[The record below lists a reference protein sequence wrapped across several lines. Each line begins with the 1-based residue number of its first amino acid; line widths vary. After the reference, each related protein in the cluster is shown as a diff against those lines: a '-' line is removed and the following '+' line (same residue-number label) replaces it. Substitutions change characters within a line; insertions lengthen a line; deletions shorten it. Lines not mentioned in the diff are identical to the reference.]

1 MNLRELGPRS
11 VPYIDADGEEGAGAI
26 LIKFGAPT
34 YIDVDEDEPIKR
46 QTGDLEVQLVGRQY
60 TFTTNGADDLQVAF
74 YLMRVAGAW
83 LIRVAE
89 EEGLTLFGDRRTPV
103 EEPMDLFDS

>member
-1 MNLRELGPRS
+1 MNLRELGPRN

-26 LIKFGAPT
+26 HIKFGAPT
-34 YIDVDEDEPIKR
+34 YIDVDEDEPIER
-46 QTGDLEVQLVGRQY
+46 QTGDLEVQLIGRQY

-89 EEGLTLFGDRRTPV
+89 EEGLTLFGDRRTPIK
-103 EEPMDLFDS
+103 EPMDLFDS